1 MVNGLSELSS
11 VFHLLCW
18 HFALANVLEPP
29 LLSRLVR
36 TCLHFSRIGERKGT
50 CPKTEPYPHNSEF
63 TLNMSTT
70 SSCQKPQVRFYFFLI
85 LRIVIVGR
93 CTVTFR
99 RRPMLAHREMCNVT
113 FNTRLLAWLFFKTIF
128 ICWPLSGSF
137 SKCRRVLLHCS
148 LHVLRWSLLNSIF
161 PHCSEWPT
169 AEWISTICRWLQWQ
183 M

>member
-1 MVNGLSELSS
+1 MVDVGERDTLLAVLIQLTKLTRPICYCTGFYGRHTQLGRPELTFYFFPQMVNGLSELSS

-36 TCLHFSRIGERKGT
+36 TCLRFSRIGERKGT

-128 ICWPLSGSF
+128 IC
-137 SKCRRVLLHCS
+137 
-148 LHVLRWSLLNSIF
+148 
-161 PHCSEWPT
+161 
-169 AEWISTICRWLQWQ
+169 
-183 M
+183 

>member
-1 MVNGLSELSS
+1 MNYRQFSTSFVGTS
-11 VFHLLCW
+11 
-18 HFALANVLEPP
+18 P
-29 LLSRLVR
+29 LR
-36 TCLHFSRIGERKGT
+36 TCSSRPCCRALFGLVCTSVALEREKSGT